1 MSVENKRSQF
11 CAMSFLPLPDAEVRN
26 VPGSDKLQVHGTWV
40 SINVSSGEW
49 KESREEVG
57 KPVEQELKATVTD
70 TSSSMESQLRTLFSV
85 DGLLLI
91 GLTNGE
97 KKVIGTDE
105 FPVHVSMERSGEPAK
120 LTLSFKR
127 SSPEPA
133 KVLESF

>member
-1 MSVENKRSQF
+1 MSVEDKRSQLY
-11 CAMSFLPLPDAEVRN
+11 AMAFLPLPDAEVRN
-26 VPGSDKLQVHGTWV
+26 LPGSDKVQVHGTWV
-40 SINVSSGEW
+40 NIDISSGEW
-49 KESREEVG
+49 KEIREEVG

-70 TSSSMESQLRTLFSV
+70 TSSSMESQLRTLFSI
-85 DGLLLI
+85 DGLVLI
-91 GLTNGE
+91 SLTNGE

-105 FPVHVSMERSGEPAK
+105 FPARVSMERSGDPAK

>member
-40 SINVSSGEW
+40 SGEW

-57 KPVEQELKATVTD
+57 KPAEQELKATVTD

-105 FPVHVSMERSGEPAK
+105 FPVHVSMERSGDPAK

>member
-1 MSVENKRSQF
+1 M
-11 CAMSFLPLPDAEVRN
+11 
-26 VPGSDKLQVHGTWV
+26 HGTWV

-57 KPVEQELKATVTD
+57 KPAEQELKATVTD

-105 FPVHVSMERSGEPAK
+105 FPVHVSMERGGDPAK

>member
-1 MSVENKRSQF
+1 MSVEDKRSQL
-11 CAMSFLPLPDAEVRN
+11 CAMSFLPLSDAEVRN
-26 VPGSDKLQVHGTWV
+26 LPGSDKLQVHGTWV
-40 SINVSSGEW
+40 NIDISSGEW
-49 KESREEVG
+49 KENREEVG

-70 TSSSMESQLRTLFSV
+70 TSSMETGLRTLFSA
-85 DGLLLI
+85 DGLLMV

-105 FPVHVSMERSGEPAK
+105 FPVHVSMERSGDPAK

-133 KVLESF
+133 KILESF

>member
-57 KPVEQELKATVTD
+57 KPAEQELKATVTD

-85 DGLLLI
+85 DGLI